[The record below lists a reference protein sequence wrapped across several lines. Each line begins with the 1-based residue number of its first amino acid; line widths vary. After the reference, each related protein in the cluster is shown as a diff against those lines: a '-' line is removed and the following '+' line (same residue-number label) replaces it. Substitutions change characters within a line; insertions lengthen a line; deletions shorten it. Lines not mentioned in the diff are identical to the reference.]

1 MKPTMLAILALALL
15 PIAALGQEPA
25 AKQVQVEV
33 NPVSNAM
40 RSMLARESKLI
51 VAAAEEMPADKYDY
65 HPTPA
70 QMTFAHLI
78 AHLAQSNNFLC
89 SKISGA
95 SPPADPKLIDTDA
108 KDKLVSA
115 LKASFDYCGQVL
127 ASVDDSKLGE
137 QITMFGTRTSSQAGA
152 MFTLA
157 NDFFDHYSTQAM
169 YLRMNGLL
177 PPSAQP
183 PSGAVPPKP

>member
-1 MKPTMLAILALALL
+1 MKRIMLGVLALTLA
-15 PIAALGQEPA
+15 PIAARAQAPA
-25 AKQVQVEV
+25 APET

-40 RSMLARESKLI
+40 RNMLARESKII
-51 VAAAEEMPADKYDY
+51 VAGAEEMPADKYDY

-70 QMTFAHLI
+70 QMTFARLI

-95 SPPADPKLIDTDA
+95 APPADPKLADTDP
-108 KDKLVSA
+108 KDKLTGA
-115 LKASFDYCGQVL
+115 LKASFDYCTQVL
-127 ASVDDSKLGE
+127 ANVDDSKLGQ
-137 QITMFGTRTSSQAGA
+137 QITLFGNRTTSQAGA

-157 NDFFDHYSTQAM
+157 NDFFDHYSTEAM

-183 PSGAVPPKP
+183 PPAAAAPKP

>member
-1 MKPTMLAILALALL
+1 MKRILLAILALALTPL
-15 PIAALGQEPA
+15 AARAQAPA
-25 AKQVQVEV
+25 PPET
-33 NPVSNAM
+33 NPVSNAL
-40 RSMLARESKLI
+40 RNMLARESKII

-89 SKISGA
+89 SKISA
-95 SPPADPKLIDTDA
+95 AAPPADPKLADTDP
-108 KDKLVSA
+108 KDKLAGA
-115 LKASFDYCGQVL
+115 LKASFDYCTQVL
-127 ASVDDSKLGE
+127 ANVDDSKLGE
-137 QITMFGTRTSSQAGA
+137 QVTLFGSRTSSQAGV

-157 NDFFDHYSTQAM
+157 NDFFDHYSTEAM

-177 PPSAQP
+177 PPTAQAP
-183 PSGAVPPKP
+183 PAPPAPRP

>member
-1 MKPTMLAILALALL
+1 MKRIMLAVLALALA
-15 PIAALGQEPA
+15 PIAARAQAPEA
-25 AKQVQVEV
+25 

-40 RSMLARESKLI
+40 RNMLARESKII
-51 VAAAEEMPADKYDY
+51 VAGAEEMPADKYDY

-78 AHLAQSNNFLC
+78 AHLAQSNNLLC
-89 SKISGA
+89 SKISGVA
-95 SPPADPKLIDTDA
+95 PPADPKLADTDP
-108 KDKLVSA
+108 KDKLTGA
-115 LKASFDYCGQVL
+115 LKASFDYCTQVL
-127 ASVDDSKLGE
+127 ANVDDSKLGQ
-137 QITMFGTRTSSQAGA
+137 QITLFGNRTTSQAGA

-157 NDFFDHYSTQAM
+157 NDFFDHYSTEAM

-183 PSGAVPPKP
+183 PPAAAAPKP

>member
-1 MKPTMLAILALALL
+1 MKRILLAILALALTPL
-15 PIAALGQEPA
+15 AARAQAPA
-25 AKQVQVEV
+25 SPET

-40 RSMLARESKLI
+40 RNMLARESKII

-89 SKISGA
+89 SKISA
-95 SPPADPKLIDTDA
+95 AAPPADPKLADTDP
-108 KDKLVSA
+108 KDKLVGA
-115 LKASFDYCGQVL
+115 LKASFDYCTQVL
-127 ASVDDSKLGE
+127 ASVDDSKLGA
-137 QITMFGTRTSSQAGA
+137 QVTLFGSRTSSQAGV

-157 NDFFDHYSTQAM
+157 NDFFDHYSTEAM

-177 PPSAQP
+177 PPSAQAP
-183 PSGAVPPKP
+183 PAPPAPKP

>member
-1 MKPTMLAILALALL
+1 MKRTMLAILSLALV
-15 PIAALGQEPA
+15 PIAAGAQDA
-25 AKQVQVEV
+25 TAKPVEV
-33 NPVSNAM
+33 NPVSNATRNM
-40 RSMLARESKLI
+40 VARESKLI

-70 QMTFAHLI
+70 QMTYAHLI

-89 SKISGA
+89 SKISGVA
-95 SPPADPKLIDTDA
+95 PPADPKLADTDP
-108 KDKLVSA
+108 KDKLVGA
-115 LKASFDYCGQVL
+115 LKASFDYCTQVL
-127 ASVDDSKLGE
+127 ANVDDSKLGE
-137 QITMFGTRTSSQAGA
+137 QITLFGTRTSSQAGV
-152 MFTLA
+152 MITLA

-183 PSGAVPPKP
+183 PPGAAAAKP

>member
-1 MKPTMLAILALALL
+1 MKPILLATLTLALA
-15 PIAALGQEPA
+15 PVAAHAQDQA
-25 AKQVQVEV
+25 AKPPEV

-51 VAAAEEMPADKYDY
+51 VAAADEMPADKYDY

-95 SPPADPKLIDTDA
+95 APAADPNLADTDP
-108 KDKLVSA
+108 KEKLVDG
-115 LKASFDYCGQVL
+115 LKASFDYCSQVL
-127 ASVDDSKLGE
+127 ANVDDSKLGE
-137 QITMFGTRTSSQAGA
+137 QIPLFGTRTTSQAGV

-177 PPSAQP
+177 PPSAQSRAAAP
-183 PSGAVPPKP
+183 APKP